1 MESSETYRQSQAPN
15 TLPGEWESLGLMIRI
30 VSARWMLA
38 IIHQLAGGAKRPSY
52 FYKIFPN
59 LSAKTLTVRLREL
72 EEFQLVKREAVYQ
85 RRLKVE
91 YELTEKGRD
100 FFTLMQSLVEFGK
113 ELQADVAFQIVQQRE
128 NVEAT
133 GQDSPDMSDGSNSV
147 IEKNAEQPAAHSAAE
162 THSSF
167 D

>member
-1 MESSETYRQSQAPN
+1 MESTETYRQSQALN
-15 TLPGEWESLGLMIRI
+15 TLPAEWESLGLMIRI

-72 EEFQLVKREAVYQ
+72 EEYQLVRREAIYQ

-91 YELTEKGRD
+91 YELTEKGQD
-100 FFTLMQSLVEFGK
+100 LFALLQSLVEFGK
-113 ELQADVAFQIVQQRE
+113 ELNSEVRLEPIDSSSSAIEQA
-128 NVEAT
+128 NVPTNSLSLDSSESVNGT
-133 GQDSPDMSDGSNSV
+133 SGDSPECSSPRT
-147 IEKNAEQPAAHSAAE
+147 EQ
-162 THSSF
+162 
-167 D
+167 

>member
-1 MESSETYRQSQAPN
+1 MESTETYRQSQALN
-15 TLPGEWESLGLMIRI
+15 TLPAEWESLGLMIRI

-72 EEFQLVKREAVYQ
+72 EEYQLVRREAIYQ

-91 YELTEKGRD
+91 YELTEKGQD
-100 FFTLMQSLVEFGK
+100 LFALLQSLVEFGK
-113 ELQADVAFQIVQQRE
+113 ELNSEVRLEPIDSDSSAIEQANVAPNSVSLDSSE
-128 NVEAT
+128 SVNGT
-133 GQDSPDMSDGSNSV
+133 SGDSPECSSPRT
-147 IEKNAEQPAAHSAAE
+147 EQ
-162 THSSF
+162 
-167 D
+167 

>member
-1 MESSETYRQSQAPN
+1 MESSETYRQSQALN
-15 TLPGEWESLGLMIRI
+15 TLPSEWESLGLMIRI

-72 EEFQLVKREAVYQ
+72 EEYQLVKREAIYQ

-91 YELTEKGRD
+91 YELTDKGRD

-113 ELQADVAFQIVQQRE
+113 ELQSDVAFQIAPPQE
-128 NVEAT
+128 GVEAT
-133 GQDSPDMSDGSNSV
+133 GQDSPDMTDGSDTGDDSV
-147 IEKNAEQPAAHSAAE
+147 DELLASHVASEA
-162 THSSF
+162 HSSF
-167 D
+167 E

>member
-1 MESSETYRQSQAPN
+1 MESTETYRQSQALN
-15 TLPGEWESLGLMIRI
+15 TLPAEWESLGLMIRI

-72 EEFQLVKREAVYQ
+72 EEYQLVRREAIHQ

-91 YELTEKGRD
+91 YELTEKGHD
-100 FFTLMQSLVEFGK
+100 LFALLQSLVEFGK
-113 ELQADVAFQIVQQRE
+113 ELNSEVRLETIDSDSSAIEQA
-128 NVEAT
+128 NVPT
-133 GQDSPDMSDGSNSV
+133 NSLSLDSSESV
-147 IEKNAEQPAAHSAAE
+147 NGTSGDSLECSSARTEQ
-162 THSSF
+162 
-167 D
+167 